1 MVQNGGGRRCV
12 SRGEQEGLG
21 GTTTKRFARN
31 DIPPWEDLAGPFPE
45 EKRIDLLVF
54 STHAGSGLQ
63 KLLFGSVA
71 DDIFRSSPCP
81 VLAVGPGVRIKP
93 RANAELNRILYATDF
108 KAESLA
114 VAPYAISLA
123 QEHRAQLVLL
133 HSIEKK
139 GDVPAMLHSLHQLV
153 KLGAELRTEPVC
165 IVVHGSPAGKILE
178 VAEAHGADLIM
189 LGIQSNNKTLENI
202 CFAQAYSKSSRAQGV
217 PYLSFADR
225 GQIRK
230 ILNRWLRES
239 IPARRHSSPFRLTRH
254 IQADWNLTLI
264 QSS

>member
-1 MVQNGGGRRCV
+1 MAEAEDVFREESKRDLEEQLQSV
-12 SRGEQEGLG
+12 SHEMIFRPGKTRQTLSQL
-21 GTTTKRFARN
+21 
-31 DIPPWEDLAGPFPE
+31 IE

-54 STHAGSGLQ
+54 STHAGSGMQ

-139 GDVPAMLHSLHQLV
+139 GDVPAMLHSLHQLIP
-153 KLGAELRTEPVC
+153 LGAELRTEPVC
-165 IVVHGSPAGKILE
+165 IVVHG
-178 VAEAHGADLIM
+178 
-189 LGIQSNNKTLENI
+189 
-202 CFAQAYSKSSRAQGV
+202 
-217 PYLSFADR
+217 
-225 GQIRK
+225 
-230 ILNRWLRES
+230 
-239 IPARRHSSPFRLTRH
+239 
-254 IQADWNLTLI
+254 
-264 QSS
+264 

>member
-1 MVQNGGGRRCV
+1 MPVHERSEKQYFTRPRENCVPTKVSNVATRLRFKNILYASDLSFAAERALPYALEIARRYGATIYVVHVIQPDVYPLVPPSAWSKMAEAEDVFREESKRDLEEQLQSV
-12 SRGEQEGLG
+12 SHEMIFRPGKTRQTLSQL
-21 GTTTKRFARN
+21 
-31 DIPPWEDLAGPFPE
+31 IE

-54 STHAGSGLQ
+54 STHAGSGMQ

-139 GDVPAMLHSLHQLV
+139 GDVPAMLHSLHQLIP
-153 KLGAELRTEPVC
+153 LGAELRTEPVC
-165 IVVHGSPAGKILE
+165 IVVHG
-178 VAEAHGADLIM
+178 
-189 LGIQSNNKTLENI
+189 
-202 CFAQAYSKSSRAQGV
+202 
-217 PYLSFADR
+217 
-225 GQIRK
+225 
-230 ILNRWLRES
+230 
-239 IPARRHSSPFRLTRH
+239 
-254 IQADWNLTLI
+254 
-264 QSS
+264 